1 MRYDAVTIGNAIRR
15 LRRERSL
22 SQEVLS
28 GLACIARSHLAMIE
42 TGAKA
47 ANVETLAKIA
57 DALGLPL
64 SAFFLQVEQEG
75 NARSTNA

>member
-1 MRYDAVTIGNAIRR
+1 MKYDAVTLGNAIRR
-15 LRRERSL
+15 LRRERGL
-22 SQEVLS
+22 S
-28 GLACIARSHLAMIE
+28 RSHLAMIE

-75 NARSTNA
+75 NARSTDA

>member
-1 MRYDAVTIGNAIRR
+1 MVYSATTIGIVIRC
-15 LRRERSL
+15 LRKKNGL

-64 SAFFLQVEQEG
+64 STFFLQVEQTE
-75 NARSTNA
+75 NAPPIEK

>member
-1 MRYDAVTIGNAIRR
+1 MNYDVLIIGYTIRR
-15 LRRERSL
+15 LRKERGL

-64 SAFFLQVEQEG
+64 SAFFLQVEQTE
-75 NARSTNA
+75 NAPPIEK